1 MNLISQEEDV
11 QNVNEEIMK
20 LESEE
25 ATIKAKLETQE
36 AAVKEAEGGFKLSE
50 NRKLEILEA
59 SQKHQVK
66 YTVLRFCYYIQ
77 TL

>member
-1 MNLISQEEDV
+1 
-11 QNVNEEIMK
+11 MK

-25 ATIKAKLETQE
+25 ATIKGKLETQE

-66 YTVLRFCYYIQ
+66 NMVLLLHSHFINSFVPFV
-77 TL
+77 